1 MTQITNSRCIRQH
14 LKGISNISSIYKHED
29 TCAELRN
36 LKYNKMITFN
46 SYTKVEDVLSKPQ
59 LLYNNLKIYEV
70 SLLEAIDIIQLNIE

>member
-1 MTQITNSRCIRQH
+1 
-14 LKGISNISSIYKHED
+14 
-29 TCAELRN
+29 
-36 LKYNKMITFN
+36 MITFN